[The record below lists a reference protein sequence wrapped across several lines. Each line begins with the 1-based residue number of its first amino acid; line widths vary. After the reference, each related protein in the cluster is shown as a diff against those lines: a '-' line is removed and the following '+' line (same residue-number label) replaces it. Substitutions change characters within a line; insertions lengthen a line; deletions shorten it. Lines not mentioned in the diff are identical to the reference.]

1 MVTGEVLANKLLSAA
16 VMLSG
21 MTISTGPAMK
31 AWISTIQTST
41 NGSEQTI
48 PHGHSTAPRL
58 VWVVPAGKWLS
69 TTSALV
75 HTVADAT
82 NVYVT
87 CTSGKKY
94 RVICVF

>member
-31 AWISTIQTST
+31 AWISTIQTG
-41 NGSEQTI
+41 NGSQQSVA
-48 PHGHSTAPRL
+48 HGHTSAPRL
-58 VWVVPAGKWLS
+58 AWIVPSGKWIS
-69 TTSALV
+69 TTSALGA
-75 HTVADAT
+75 TVPDAT